1 MTERV
6 LRPVLD
12 EAAEDGAEQR
22 PGGFPVGFSLP
33 GGAPRPA
40 PPSEEQDDE
49 PLMREAV
56 GALLRR
62 VRLEQGRTLR
72 EVADAA
78 QVSLPYLSEVERGRK
93 EPSSEV
99 LAAIR
104 RALGLRLIDLIGG
117 LHLDLASAEAIPSR
131 PSAGAARFGG
141 PRALLLAA

>member
-22 PGGFPVGFSLP
+22 PAGFSLP
-33 GGAPRPA
+33 GEAPRPA
-40 PPSEEQDDE
+40 PLPEGQDDE
-49 PLMREAV
+49 PLMREAI

-72 EVADAA
+72 EVADDA
-78 QVSLPYLSEVERGRK
+78 QVSLPYLSEIERGRK

-117 LHLDLASAEAIPSR
+117 LHLDLASAEAIPAR
-131 PSAGAARFGG
+131 PVAGPAPFGG